1 MDGNSII
8 QDFMNTSRNIFP
20 TITSLLAACRVM
32 RTTPGPDRPETSKDM
47 SGLYNR
53 DTCFEFHQ
61 LLVFTLLSFG
71 EALDSYEQAYNNY
84 WEKRDPQRLVKL
96 ENCVKTVYERG
107 SLLWFIA
114 YSRILQDHLKVLQN
128 RWLML
133 PVNGKKQLDR
143 FFDFTKFAPTKDQV
157 IVSPT
162 GENDGGADEAGSSG
176 GGGVQGGE
184 AEGDRVDE
192 YGNEGGSDDAGN
204 SGGSDEAEG
213 DRADEYDN
221 EGGSDEAGKSSRGR
235 VEGDTVDDCG
245 YDEGMVE
252 GEEFQT
258 IADKKHDLAAV
269 YLEWIRLQVDRFQA
283 PRKITSAAKRV
294 RSPGVN
300 LTLLA
305 VRRPKPKPAGDVMD
319 PWRSTIEDLCANN
332 RKFKGLKRDEITRL
346 LNDKIS
352 DGLNQ
357 EKKNPFF
364 KKFHPARAQTYKY
377 NATIH
382 CEAALAALQK
392 FPGFVAGDKILK
404 DHIQV

>member
-8 QDFMNTSRNIFP
+8 QDFMNTSRNMFP
-20 TITSLLAACRVM
+20 TITSLLAACRDM
-32 RTTPGPDRPETSKDM
+32 QTTPGPDRPETSKDM

-71 EALDSYEQAYNNY
+71 EALDGYEQAYNQY
-84 WEKRDPQRLVKL
+84 WGKRDPQSLAELV
-96 ENCVKTVYERG
+96 NCVKTVYERG

-133 PVNGKKQLDR
+133 PVNGKTQLDR
-143 FFDFTKFAPTKDQV
+143 FFDFTKFAPTKDRV
-157 IVSPT
+157 IVSLT
-162 GENDGGADEAGSSG
+162 GEDHGGADEAGHSSG
-176 GGGVQGGE
+176 GGVEGGE

-192 YGNEGGSDDAGN
+192 YGNEGGA
-204 SGGSDEAEG
+204 
-213 DRADEYDN
+213 
-221 EGGSDEAGKSSRGR
+221 DEAGKSSRSGVQGGG

-245 YDEGMVE
+245 SEEGMVE
-252 GEEFQT
+252 AEEFQR
-258 IADKKHDLAAV
+258 IEDKKHDLAAV

-294 RSPGVN
+294 RTPGVN

-305 VRRPKPKPAGDVMD
+305 VRRPKPRPAGDVMD

-332 RKFKGLKRDEITRL
+332 RKFKGLKLEEITRL

-357 EKKNPFF
+357 EKKIPIF
-364 KKFHPARAQTYKY
+364 KKFQHARAQTYKY

-382 CEAALAALQK
+382 CEAALAALQQ
-392 FPGFVAGDKILK
+392 FPEFVAGDKTLK
-404 DHIQV
+404 EHIQV